1 MKVSTIFLAFAVAV
15 SAAPLP
21 ASAEILQG
29 LRFVTAMKDN
39 TLSGKTAAGTAY
51 NVYFLPGGMATSDA
65 AGTRD
70 NGRWQLDR
78 DGDVCVSWHGTV
90 ATSQGCFRV
99 TADGRNLSWE
109 QKSTQTG

>member
-39 TLSGKTAAGTAY
+39 TLFREDRG
-51 NVYFLPGGMATSDA
+51 
-65 AGTRD
+65 
-70 NGRWQLDR
+70 R
-78 DGDVCVSWHGTV
+78 DGVQRLFPARRHDDL
-90 ATSQGCFRV
+90 FRCRGH
-99 TADGRNLSWE
+99 A
-109 QKSTQTG
+109 

>member
-51 NVYFLPGGMATSDA
+51 NVYFLPPAWRPIPMPRARVTTVAGSSTATATSA
-65 AGTRD
+65 CPGTAR
-70 NGRWQLDR
+70 
-78 DGDVCVSWHGTV
+78 
-90 ATSQGCFRV
+90 
-99 TADGRNLSWE
+99 
-109 QKSTQTG
+109 